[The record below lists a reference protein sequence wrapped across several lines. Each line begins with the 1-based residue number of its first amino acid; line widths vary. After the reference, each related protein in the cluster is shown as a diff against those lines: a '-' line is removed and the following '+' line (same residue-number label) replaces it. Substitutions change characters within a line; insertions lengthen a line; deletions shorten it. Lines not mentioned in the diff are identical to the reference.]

1 MTREPIAIIGIGC
14 RFPGATGPEG
24 FWRLLREGREAISEV
39 PADRFNLDSVYDPR
53 PGVPGKIYSRWGGFL
68 EQVDQFDPYFFGIAP
83 REAASMDPQHR
94 LLLEVAWEGLEDAGQ
109 VPEQLAGQ
117 RVGVFVGMCTND
129 YGNLLTDPADVDI
142 YFAAGNARSI
152 LSGRVSYALGLEGP
166 SVVLDTACST
176 SLVAVHLA
184 CQSLR
189 SGESSLAVAGGVNL
203 VLVPEP
209 SLGFC
214 QAQMLARDGRCKAFD
229 ASGDGFVRSDG
240 VGIIVLKPLSKAL
253 ADGDPV
259 YAVIRGS
266 AVNNDGRSGGL
277 LMTPSRPGQE
287 AVLREAYRDADA
299 SPGDVQYVE
308 AHGTGTSVGD
318 PVEAMALGTVL
329 ASGRPENTPCRIGS
343 VKTNIGHAEGAAG
356 IAGPDQGRPVDEAR
370 SDPRKLAFSRT
381 EPRHSLERSSAHR
394 SAGADSL
401 AGRVAARPC
410 GRELVR
416 DLGNQCSHRA
426 GAGRGGLPRA
436 IRVNVQG
443 EASACLGPHAEALR
457 AMAEAYREFMIAET
471 TSECPSTLDDVC
483 YTASLR
489 RTHHDHRL
497 ALVMQSS
504 ENLIEQLDAFLEGE
518 SRRGVISGRRI
529 PDVQRKIVF
538 AFPGQGSQWIG
549 MAQQL
554 LEQEPA
560 FREAMEQCDAAMRV
574 YVTWSLI
581 DEILADESHSRL
593 GELDVVQPVLFAVQV
608 GLATLWRAWGVE
620 PDAVVGHSM
629 GEVAAAY
636 IAGILTLDDAARV
649 ICRRSQVVK
658 RRASGKGGMAV
669 LDLAP
674 ADVESLLAP
683 YGGRL
688 AIAACNGPST
698 TVISGDTDALH
709 ELGAFAERQEIFFQ
723 FVKVDYASHSP
734 QMDELREELFE
745 TLGDV
750 RPRHASVKM
759 LSTVGGTSVL
769 DGSECDTS
777 YWVRN
782 LREPV
787 IFSQAVRELAQDG
800 HDIFLEMSAHPT
812 IAMAISHCLRE
823 DGRTGTI
830 LPSMRRGEGDRD
842 VMLESLGALY
852 TLGHPVDWSRQHP
865 SGGRVVPLPSYT
877 FQREHFWLADNN
889 KTTTSFAAQRG
900 RPNGHPLL
908 GQYFKSAAHLGTH
921 FWESHLRYALAAI
934 SERPPRP
941 GGDRL
946 AGRRL
951 CGDDPRRGI

>member
-1 MTREPIAIIGIGC
+1 MARTVRRRRRYCAKPIGGPVHHRATSSMSRLMVRAHCSAI
-14 RFPGATGPEG
+14 RLRRRLSATC
-24 FWRLLREGREAISEV
+24 LLS
-39 PADRFNLDSVYDPR
+39 DRPPNRHCACGLGQD
-53 PGVPGKIYSRWGGFL
+53 
-68 EQVDQFDPYFFGIAP
+68 
-83 REAASMDPQHR
+83 QHR
-94 LLLEVAWEGLEDAGQ
+94 TL
-109 VPEQLAGQ
+109 
-117 RVGVFVGMCTND
+117 
-129 YGNLLTDPADVDI
+129 
-142 YFAAGNARSI
+142 
-152 LSGRVSYALGLEGP
+152 
-166 SVVLDTACST
+166 
-176 SLVAVHLA
+176 
-184 CQSLR
+184 
-189 SGESSLAVAGGVNL
+189 
-203 VLVPEP
+203 
-209 SLGFC
+209 
-214 QAQMLARDGRCKAFD
+214 
-229 ASGDGFVRSDG
+229 
-240 VGIIVLKPLSKAL
+240 
-253 ADGDPV
+253 
-259 YAVIRGS
+259 
-266 AVNNDGRSGGL
+266 
-277 LMTPSRPGQE
+277 
-287 AVLREAYRDADA
+287 
-299 SPGDVQYVE
+299 
-308 AHGTGTSVGD
+308 
-318 PVEAMALGTVL
+318 
-329 ASGRPENTPCRIGS
+329 
-343 VKTNIGHAEGAAG
+343 EGAAG
-356 IAGPDQGRPVDEAR
+356 IAGVIKIGALAQAS
-370 SDPRKLAFSRT
+370 SDPRRACISASRT
-381 EPRHSLERSSAHR
+381 PRFLLKIFLSP
-394 SAGADSL
+394 SAGPDSL

-410 GRELVR
+410 RRELVR
-416 DLGNQCSHRA
+416 DLGNQRSHRV

-436 IRVNVQG
+436 IRVDVQG
-443 EASACLGPHAEALR
+443 EASACSGHTPEALR

-471 TSECPSTLDDVC
+471 TSEWPSTLDDVC

-504 ENLIEQLDAFLEGE
+504 ENLIEQLDAFLDGE

-674 ADVESLLAP
+674 ADVESLLVP

-709 ELGAFAERQEIFFQ
+709 ELGALAERQEIFFQ

-889 KTTTSFAAQRG
+889 RTTTSFAAQRG

-921 FWESHLRYALAAI
+921 FWESHLSTRSLPYLTDHRVQGAIVLPAAAYAEMTLAAA
-934 SERPPRP
+934 SEAFGPGTHVLRNLSFQKALFLADDQAEDRPVGADDHDARGSVGAVFQRP
-941 GGDRL
+941 DQRAPV
-946 AGRRL
+946 AGRPDSPCDRH
-951 CGDDPRRGI
+951 GAAGPHRGRRSRARTRIGRRNSEPVSADGLGPDFYRTARERALE